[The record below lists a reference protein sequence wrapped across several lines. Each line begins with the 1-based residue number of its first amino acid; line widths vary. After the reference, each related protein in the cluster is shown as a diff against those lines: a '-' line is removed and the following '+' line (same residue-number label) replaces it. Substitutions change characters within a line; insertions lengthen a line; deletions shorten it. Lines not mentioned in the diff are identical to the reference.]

1 MPTTPCTLSA
11 WDTPIGGELFAVF
24 DGFVPDAALSFTLAY
39 RFAGL
44 SGWVDGLGRLTDT
57 PAQFSAPDLD
67 IPLSETFYDQIPD
80 VPSAPFTLTLTTYQN
95 GKTLGTPYE
104 KTVTVYADP
113 ALCAPVLTGWDIK
126 DINPV
131 SLAITGEEYNLIRHL
146 STARCQVTAQAQK
159 GAKLTSV
166 KLGGVTGSLL
176 DLPRVD
182 RESLP
187 VELTDSRGLVT
198 RASLPLDLIPYRRLT
213 NLATVTGLTPEG
225 EAVLT
230 FRGQWYSGQVCD
242 RQTELT
248 LSYRVNAGPWQTIP
262 PETDGEEYTAQ
273 VTLTGLSYTRNATL
287 ETKVCDGLVEES
299 VTLTARSAKPVFDW
313 GATDFRVNVPACIGG
328 VYMQSVYVENSQSL
342 TLTAKGSG
350 RQVYYLLGTS
360 NWGGRITGVLWTK
373 GGRGDAL
380 WDGNPEVEIAAQ
392 TLLPQSDGTTWVTV
406 ELRLPV
412 NAWDHIVILSNQ
424 PIHTA

>member
-24 DGFVPDAALSFTLAY
+24 DGFVPDAALSLTLAY

-57 PAQFSAPDLD
+57 PAQFSASDLD
-67 IPLSETFYDQIPD
+67 IPLPETFYDQIPD
-80 VPSAPFTLTLTTYQN
+80 APSAPFSLTLTTYQQ
-95 GKTLGTPYE
+95 GKVVGTPYE

-131 SLAITGEEYNLIRHL
+131 SQAITGEEYNLIRHL
-146 STARCQVTAQAQK
+146 STARCQVSAYAQK

-166 KLGGVTGSLL
+166 KLAGVTGSLL

-182 RESLP
+182 LETLP
-187 VELTDSRGLVT
+187 VELTDSRGMVT
-198 RASLPLDLIPYRRLT
+198 RAGIPLDLIPYRQLT

-230 FRGQWYSGQVCD
+230 FRGQWFSGEVCS
-242 RQTELT
+242 RQTALS
-248 LSYRVNAGPWQTIP
+248 LSYRVNGGSWQTVDP
-262 PETDGEEYTAQ
+262 QLSGDEYTAC
-273 VTLTGLSYTRNATL
+273 VTLTGLSYTQNAAL
-287 ETKVCDGLVEES
+287 EAKVSDGLVEETVS
-299 VTLTARSAKPVFDW
+299 LTARSAKPVFDW

-328 VYMQSVYVENSQSL
+328 VYMQSVYVENSQKL
-342 TLTAKGSG
+342 TLTAKGNG
-350 RQVYYLLGTS
+350 RQVFWLLGTA
-360 NWGGRITGVLWTK
+360 NWGGRVTGVLWTRAD
-373 GGRGDAL
+373 RGDAL

-392 TLLPQSDGTTWVTV
+392 TLSPQPDGTTWVTV

-424 PIHTA
+424 PIFPG